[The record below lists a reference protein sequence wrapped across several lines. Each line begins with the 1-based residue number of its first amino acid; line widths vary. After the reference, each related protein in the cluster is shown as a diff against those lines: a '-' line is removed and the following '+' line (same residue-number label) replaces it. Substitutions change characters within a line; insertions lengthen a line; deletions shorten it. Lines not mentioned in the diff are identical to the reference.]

1 MNKLNTPN
9 CDTHIAVVG
18 GGVAGA
24 TAAIHFSE
32 LGYKV
37 TLLEKGPSLVNGPP
51 ICHLHAGGNLYREI
65 STEQCIE
72 LLRQSIESVRLFPH
86 SINIR
91 PTVIAIPHS
100 DDGEPNDLLPRLAAV
115 ATEYNALVEQDRRN
129 QVLGKP
135 EDYYKLYSREQ
146 LTTLASMTQP
156 TNPRSMDEWMI
167 PFAKHADLNSLKYP
181 VVMVQE
187 YGWSVFRLSAIAS
200 LALDKFP
207 ATEVRCNS
215 ELQTCQWNGK
225 QWRLTLSNTSQPLTV
240 DYLVNA
246 CGFETGTLDDH
257 VGVKTQRLV
266 EFKAAYVTQWSKCN
280 EEWPEVIFHG
290 PRGTPQGMAQL
301 TPYGDGYFQ
310 LHGMTQDITLF
321 KDGLVSSEEGSSQP
335 RLPLPYVKKIQQGWK
350 KEILI
355 SRTQGAIE
363 HMSQFVP
370 AFSDAQAAG
379 KALFGAQQIPG
390 NDVTLRAADVSFSAN
405 NYACIEIVKASS
417 TLQAAQK
424 TAQHWFGVTPSLD
437 IEGQHPVTLT
447 LSPQEIEDK
456 AIELAQLR
464 GYPVAL
470 AKTTGEALYKNL

>member
-1 MNKLNTPN
+1 
-9 CDTHIAVVG
+9 
-18 GGVAGA
+18 
-24 TAAIHFSE
+24 
-32 LGYKV
+32 
-37 TLLEKGPSLVNGPP
+37 
-51 ICHLHAGGNLYREI
+51 
-65 STEQCIE
+65 
-72 LLRQSIESVRLFPH
+72 
-86 SINIR
+86 
-91 PTVIAIPHS
+91 
-100 DDGEPNDLLPRLAAV
+100 
-115 ATEYNALVEQDRRN
+115 
-129 QVLGKP
+129 
-135 EDYYKLYSREQ
+135 
-146 LTTLASMTQP
+146 
-156 TNPRSMDEWMI
+156 MI

-225 QWRLTLSNTSQPLTV
+225 QWQLTLSNTSQPLTV

-257 VGVKTQRLV
+257 IGVKTQRLV
-266 EFKAAYVTQWSKCN
+266 EFKAAYVTQW
-280 EEWPEVIFHG
+280 
-290 PRGTPQGMAQL
+290 
-301 TPYGDGYFQ
+301 

-379 KALFGAQQIPG
+379 KAS
-390 NDVTLRAADVSFSAN
+390 LRAADVSFSAN

-424 TAQHWFGVTPSLD
+424 T
-437 IEGQHPVTLT
+437 GQHPVTLT
-447 LSPQEIEDK
+447 LSPQEIEEK